1 MPLGGLDRI
10 FRRAAA
16 FGENAREP
24 VLGNAVAVQRRLTE
38 DHRRGL
44 FVLGHTVAVKQAM
57 PNSTC
62 ASALSASAAS
72 PHSRVASFMSFATPR
87 PCL

>member
-1 MPLGGLDRI
+1 VPLGGLDRI

-44 FVLGHTVAVKQAM
+44 FVLGHTVAVEQGDAKFDLRVSVVGKRRQ
-57 PNSTC
+57 
-62 ASALSASAAS
+62 S
-72 PHSRVASFMSFATPR
+72 P
-87 PCL
+87 